1 MCLIRKQAKWCY
13 SAATTFD
20 WIYPAPRN
28 VSRQQNRTLNSR
40 HSQENTQ
47 KAMNQSNS
55 PIFEDL
61 FLKLCLCI
69 LAWVRVRVGLQV
81 QVHMV
86 PRG

>member
-13 SAATTFD
+13 SAATIFD

-40 HSQENTQ
+40 QSQENPQ

-55 PIFEDL
+55 QILKDL
-61 FLKLCLCI
+61 FLKLCLCDP
-69 LAWVRVRVGLQV
+69 AWVCVLV
-81 QVHMV
+81 QVHMMT
-86 PRG
+86 RG